1 MNCKLLIFS
10 IIITGAM
17 VCSAQSPSPTDTIYT
32 TDLQKNAELF
42 SKGIEE
48 KYKENEPEAI
58 KYFEEALK
66 YFPQD
71 DASMY
76 ELSALY
82 LNDPQKI
89 ADAFN
94 MIEQAAKLK
103 PDNKWY
109 QLRLAQLYSQDR
121 NYQAAKEIYKVLF
134 EKDPQNIEYFDF
146 YIETLLNTR
155 ELDEAL
161 DVLDVRE
168 EQIGQN
174 EYISLQRIDIYR
186 EQNNE
191 QKIFE
196 EFEKLIEIAPE
207 NTRYASMLAV
217 MYRNAKRDEDAFRIY
232 QRIKEIVIYH

>member
-134 EKDPQNIEYFDF
+134 EKDPQNIEYF
-146 YIETLLNTR
+146 R
-155 ELDEAL
+155 KAQKEATMF
-161 DVLDVRE
+161 VSA
-168 EQIGQN
+168 I
-174 EYISLQRIDIYR
+174 
-186 EQNNE
+186 
-191 QKIFE
+191 
-196 EFEKLIEIAPE
+196 LI
-207 NTRYASMLAV
+207 
-217 MYRNAKRDEDAFRIY
+217 
-232 QRIKEIVIYH
+232 